1 MKEKFKLL
9 ASSLSQEEADKIW
22 ELFYLLLENYQDNK
36 INVYSE
42 IKDFDILIIYKVLN
56 LFSDEQAN

>member
-1 MKEKFKLL
+1 MRDKFKLL
-9 ASSLSQEEADKIW
+9 AEDLSEEEADKIW

-42 IKDFDILIIYKVLN
+42 IKNFDILIIYKVLN

>member
-1 MKEKFKLL
+1 MRDKFKLL
-9 ASSLSQEEADKIW
+9 AESLSEEEAGKIW

-42 IKDFDILIIYKVLN
+42 IKNFDILIIYKVLN

>member
-56 LFSDEQAN
+56 LFRDEQAN

>member
-1 MKEKFKLL
+1 MIDKFKEL
-9 ASSLSQEEADKIW
+9 ADSLSEKEADKIF
-22 ELFYLLLENYQDNK
+22 ELFYLLLENYENDK

-56 LFSDEQAN
+56 LFADE

>member
-9 ASSLSQEEADKIW
+9 ADSLSQEEADKIW
-22 ELFYLLLENYQDNK
+22 ELFYLLLENYESNK
-36 INVYSE
+36 INVYSL

>member
-9 ASSLSQEEADKIW
+9 ADSLSQEEADKIW
-22 ELFYLLLENYQDNK
+22 ELFYLLLENHQDNK
-36 INVYSE
+36 INVYSR
-42 IKDFDILIIYKVLN
+42 IKNFDILIIYKVLN

>member
-1 MKEKFKLL
+1 MIDKFKLL
-9 ASSLSQEEADKIW
+9 ADSLSEKEADKIF
-22 ELFYLLLENYQDNK
+22 ELFYLLLENYDNDK

-56 LFSDEQAN
+56 LFADE

>member
-1 MKEKFKLL
+1 MIDKFKLL
-9 ASSLSQEEADKIW
+9 ADSLSEKEADKIF
-22 ELFYLLLENYQDNK
+22 ELFYLLLENYENDK

-56 LFSDEQAN
+56 LFADE

>member
-1 MKEKFKLL
+1 MRDKFKLL
-9 ASSLSQEEADKIW
+9 AESLSEEEADKIW

-36 INVYSE
+36 INVYSR
-42 IKDFDILIIYKVLN
+42 IKNFDILIIYKVLN

>member
-9 ASSLSQEEADKIW
+9 ADSLSQEEADKIW
-22 ELFYLLLENYQDNK
+22 ELFYLLLENYESNK
-36 INVYSE
+36 INVYSS

>member
-22 ELFYLLLENYQDNK
+22 ELFYLLLKNYQDNK

-56 LFSDEQAN
+56 LFRDEQAN